1 MDPASAIGIASAAI
15 QIITTIGS
23 TVKGL
28 AEIRNKFVAADQSI
42 RSLISQLSSIKS
54 ALSIINDWI
63 ENDLIVSPAQSDF
76 VDALNAAMDGCSETM
91 DALSEEVAKLVGSAA
106 AENIGFRTR
115 TRFVWNESSMKDHQ
129 DRLQSQVAALQ
140 FLVVAVKWLDP
151 SRISDFPY
159 LNADRL

>member
-1 MDPASAIGIASAAI
+1 MDPISVFGVTSAAI
-15 QIITTIGS
+15 QVITTIGS

-28 AEIRNKFVAADQSI
+28 AEIRNKFIAADQSI

-54 ALSIINDWI
+54 ALSIIHDWI
-63 ENDLIVSPAQSDF
+63 DNDLVVSPTQSDF
-76 VDALNAAMDGCSETM
+76 VDALSAAIEGCSETM
-91 DALSEEVAKLVGSAA
+91 DVLSEEVANLVGSAA

-140 FLVVAVKWLDP
+140 FLLVAVKWLDP
-151 SRISDFPY
+151 PRTFDYPY
-159 LNADRL
+159 LNANRL